1 MRFTSALSAI
11 AVLAFTDMALAAPA
25 PAEATPLSRP
35 DNRGGTVEQPT
46 EEPPVVEN
54 PVTPPTDGGLSL
66 TAQLRLADTAA
77 DRFKLLPN
85 NEDFIFDFNKPQ
97 ENPGKGG
104 ELIAANRKSFPA
116 LVGTGAGMAFGR
128 VDACGMNTLHVHP
141 RSAELQI
148 VTAGKLITEMLPEN
162 GVLDAEGKRR
172 VIRTELT
179 KGMMTPFYQG
189 SVHTQY
195 NPDCEPA
202 EFVASFAA
210 EDFGTGQIADETFA
224 LSDGVLLATFGQSFS
239 GEDIEKIREA
249 IPASIA
255 LGVEKC
261 LQKCGIEKK

>member
-1 MRFTSALSAI
+1 MRFTSALSVI
-11 AVLAFTDMALAAPA
+11 AVLAFTDMAFAAPA
-25 PAEATPLSRP
+25 ATPSAA
-35 DNRGGTVEQPT
+35 PT
-46 EEPPVVEN
+46 ETSSASSTEECDSEAPQNTGAAE
-54 PVTPPTDGGLSL
+54 GGSSSGLSI
-66 TAQLRLADTAA
+66 TAQLQLADTAA
-77 DRFKLLPN
+77 DRFKLLPE

-104 ELIAANRKSFPA
+104 ELIAANRKTFPA
-116 LVGTGAGMAFGR
+116 LVGTGSGMAFGR
-128 VDACGMNTLHVHP
+128 VDPCGMNTLHVHP

-162 GVLDAEGKRR
+162 GVLDAEGNRR

-195 NPDCEPA
+195 NPDCDPA

-210 EDFGTGQIADETFA
+210 EDFGTGQIADQTFA
-224 LSDGVLLATFGQSFS
+224 LSDGVLLATFGQSF
-239 GEDIEKIREA
+239 GGDDLEKIRDA

-261 LQKCGIEKK
+261 LEKCGLNKK